1 MSTTGVG
8 IIGCGSISAAYL
20 RLAPSFAGLDV
31 RAVADRLPKAAQ
43 ARAAEFG
50 VEALPVEDLLTRED
64 IGVVVNLTI
73 PSAHFEVSRAIL
85 NAGKH
90 VYSEKPLVLS
100 VAEGEALR
108 ELAESMGLRVGA
120 APDTFLGG
128 AHQHARALL
137 DKGAIGK
144 VVTGTAHVMSRG
156 MEHWHPNP
164 DFFFQ
169 PGAGPMLDVG
179 PYTITNLIQLLGPVR
194 RLCAL
199 STKGSETRIIGSE
212 ARCGEDIPVAT
223 PTTLHATL
231 EFTQG
236 AVITVGASWDVKAHR
251 HAPMELYGTGGSLF
265 VPDPN
270 YFGGALEIADM
281 AGEVSAVDPWSHPF
295 GVPNQGPE
303 TNRQA
308 NYRGAGLADMVAAAT
323 TGRPHRCSLDLALH
337 AMDVMTSVLTS
348 AETGQFIELSTT
360 CTRPEPLNP
369 EEAAT
374 LLR

>member
-108 ELAESMGLRVGA
+108 ELAEGKGLRVGA

-156 MEHWHPNP
+156 MEHW
-164 DFFFQ
+164 
-169 PGAGPMLDVG
+169 
-179 PYTITNLIQLLGPVR
+179 
-194 RLCAL
+194 
-199 STKGSETRIIGSE
+199 
-212 ARCGEDIPVAT
+212 
-223 PTTLHATL
+223 
-231 EFTQG
+231 
-236 AVITVGASWDVKAHR
+236 
-251 HAPMELYGTGGSLF
+251 
-265 VPDPN
+265 
-270 YFGGALEIADM
+270 
-281 AGEVSAVDPWSHPF
+281 
-295 GVPNQGPE
+295 
-303 TNRQA
+303 
-308 NYRGAGLADMVAAAT
+308 
-323 TGRPHRCSLDLALH
+323 
-337 AMDVMTSVLTS
+337 
-348 AETGQFIELSTT
+348 
-360 CTRPEPLNP
+360 
-369 EEAAT
+369 
-374 LLR
+374 

>member
-1 MSTTGVG
+1 
-8 IIGCGSISAAYL
+8 
-20 RLAPSFAGLDV
+20 
-31 RAVADRLPKAAQ
+31 
-43 ARAAEFG
+43 
-50 VEALPVEDLLTRED
+50 
-64 IGVVVNLTI
+64 
-73 PSAHFEVSRAIL
+73 
-85 NAGKH
+85 
-90 VYSEKPLVLS
+90 
-100 VAEGEALR
+100 
-108 ELAESMGLRVGA
+108 
-120 APDTFLGG
+120 
-128 AHQHARALL
+128 L

-212 ARCGEDIPVAT
+212 ARRGAEIAVAT

-270 YFGGALEIADM
+270 YFGGALEIADV

-308 NYRGAGLADMVAAAT
+308 NYRGAGLADMVAAAAA
-323 TGRPHRCSLDLALH
+323 GRPHRCSLDLALH

-348 AETGQFIELSTT
+348 AETRQFIELSTT
-360 CTRPEPLNP
+360 CTRPEPLSP